1 MPGGELSGKTAI
13 VTGGGRGLGRAMAL
27 GLARA
32 GANVVITAA
41 RGRDEIETVADEART
56 LRAGAIRGSIAD
68 VTSEKDALRVAGEAI
83 REFGSIHILVN
94 NAGRGMRF
102 VSEKF
107 LDTPTKFWRTDP
119 AVWRMIID
127 TNVTGPFLMARA
139 VVPHMLKQRWG
150 RIVNISM
157 NYQTMRRAGF
167 SPYGPSK
174 AALESETMIWA
185 QDLAGT
191 GVTVN
196 SLLPGGAT
204 DTGMVPGDIAPK
216 LRERLLRPEVVVPP
230 LLWLASAMADEVTG
244 ARFVASLWDA
254 ALPPALAAEKARSTA
269 GAIVPAS

>member
-1 MPGGELSGKTAI
+1 MPDGELSGKTAI

-32 GANVVITAA
+32 GANVMITAA
-41 RGRDEIETVADEART
+41 RSRDEIEAVAEEARI

-68 VTSEKDALRVAGEAI
+68 VTSEDDALRVASETI
-83 REFGSIHILVN
+83 RAFGSIHILVN

-107 LDTPTKFWRTDP
+107 LETPTKFWHTDP
-119 AVWRMIID
+119 VVWRMIVD

-139 VVPHMLKQRWG
+139 VVPHMLERRWG

-157 NYQTMRRAGF
+157 NYETMRRAGF

-174 AALESETMIWA
+174 AALESETIIWA

-204 DTGMVPGDIAPK
+204 DTGMVPGDVASE
-216 LRERLLRPEVVVPP
+216 LRERLLRPEIIVPP
-230 LLWLASAMADEVTG
+230 LLWLTSGMADEVNG

-254 ALPPALAAEKARSTA
+254 ALPPALAAERARATA